1 MRSHGKRKAVLLSL
15 LALVL
20 AAGAAEGVYVPRYLT
35 DRPTFDI
42 TSAADPD
49 AITVMSANVRCF
61 SPLDLFRKSW
71 FYRAKLIVENVRA
84 SAPDLIGFQEVTPM
98 HYAYLT
104 ETLQGYA
111 SVIEYRDRSPLR
123 EGCPVFYNTAKF
135 TLAEQGSF
143 WLSETP
149 EVMSKSWGAAFNRV
163 CSYVLLTE
171 KASGKPLAVFN
182 THLDHISDAARIGGI
197 NVILD
202 KLKSFGDVPCI
213 LMGDLNAVEDSET
226 YRAATARFLDAK
238 YAAPDTDSGATFQK
252 WGKRLDDENIDYF
265 MISKTGI
272 VPLSYKVVRTTYD
285 GVYPADHF
293 PIELRCRL
301 A

>member
-61 SPLDLFRKSW
+61 SPLDLFKKSW

-104 ETLQGYA
+104 ETLRGYA

-135 TLAEQGSF
+135 TLTQQGSF

-171 KASGKPLAVFN
+171 KASCKTLAVFN
-182 THLDHISDAARIGGI
+182 THL
-197 NVILD
+197 
-202 KLKSFGDVPCI
+202 
-213 LMGDLNAVEDSET
+213 
-226 YRAATARFLDAK
+226 

-293 PIELRCRL
+293 PIEMTCRL